1 MLLGNVFL
9 FPLPPYRQ
17 ATSWFRKGL
26 QSKSSSVIWYMR
38 NLEESA
44 SCCRGRL
51 APAFVQSSC
60 VQAPEMVLQTAVTPG
75 RARRLLFKIPYGSLR
90 RRSGERVSQLFLLLT
105 ACTPGTLTFQSD
117 CVTLQHS
124 AHCHNNPFIGIS
136 SITNVPDKERWDMV
150 CKTAS
155 FACKLFSNAQSF
167 KSLCNWD
174 VFFLFFFIVFCTL
187 R

>member
-1 MLLGNVFL
+1 
-9 FPLPPYRQ
+9 
-17 ATSWFRKGL
+17 
-26 QSKSSSVIWYMR
+26 MR

-90 RRSGERVSQLFLLLT
+90 RRSGERVSQLFCINSMYTRNFNLPS
-105 ACTPGTLTFQSD
+105 A

-124 AHCHNNPFIGIS
+124 AHCHNNPFYWHLFNYKLARQRKVILARRSGVQNRRLIV
-136 SITNVPDKERWDMV
+136 NARLANFLVMHNLLKVFVVEV
-150 CKTAS
+150 C
-155 FACKLFSNAQSF
+155 
-167 KSLCNWD
+167 
-174 VFFLFFFIVFCTL
+174 FF
-187 R
+187 